1 MSDLVDYEFD
11 DAGGIATITMD
22 DGKVNAQSP
31 AMLRALSAA
40 FDRAEEEATVV
51 ILTGRGEVFSA
62 GFDLKVFQERP
73 EELGEMITLGAR
85 LNQRL
90 LGFPRPIVAAVNG
103 NAIAAGAFLA
113 LSADLRIGAQGAY
126 SIGLNEVRIGLT
138 VPSAFV
144 ELARH
149 RLSPAW
155 FDRAL
160 GLAEMYSPEAAVE
173 AGFFDRIVAHGELGE
188 ASLAAANDLAGLNGD
203 AHAGIKLRVRRPVI
217 EAMEAAILDELDPG
231 VSF

>member
-1 MSDLVDYEFD
+1 MSDLVSYDL
-11 DAGGIATITMD
+11 DASSGVATITMD

-40 FDRAEEEATVV
+40 LDRAEDEASVV
-51 ILTGRGEVFSA
+51 VLTGREQIFSA

-85 LNQRL
+85 LNERL
-90 LGFPRPIVAAVNG
+90 LGFPRPVIATVNG

-113 LSADLRIGAQGAY
+113 LSADVRIGVEGPFR
-126 SIGLNEVRIGLT
+126 IGMNEVLIGLT
-138 VPSAFV
+138 VPVAFV

-149 RLSPAW
+149 RMAPAH

-160 GLAEMYSPEAAVE
+160 GLAEMYSPEDAVE
-173 AGFFDRIVAHGELGE
+173 AGFFDRVVVPDE
-188 ASLAAANDLAGLNGD
+188 LAAATRDAAATAAGLNLD
-203 AHAGIKLRVRRPVI
+203 AHAAMKLRVRAPVL
-217 EAMEAAILDELDPG
+217 EAMAAAIESELDPS